1 MGKIRKQT
9 GVIRQFIVDHLARHP
24 QDISSVTAKHFDI
37 SRQAASRHIRQM
49 VNDGLIIA
57 RGTTRGV
64 RYELKPLVDEKI
76 AVSIFPE
83 LEEHKVWL
91 ERVRPLLKG
100 VADNVQQICNYGFTE
115 MLNNVI
121 DHSESDSAVIQVKQT
136 PALIE
141 MKVMDSGIGIFKK
154 IQTVLGLD
162 DERHAILELSKGKL
176 TTDPERHTGEG
187 IFFTSRMFDFFDII
201 SGDLYYNH
209 EDPGGEW
216 LLENKLRSIDGTLV
230 IMSIH
235 PRSKRTTQ
243 KIFGEYSSEE
253 SDYDFSKTHVVVSL
267 VQDSKDDILVS
278 RSQAKRLLARCDRF
292 KGMILDFT
300 HVKQI
305 GQAFADEI
313 FRVFQR
319 QNPDVHINWV
329 NVNKEVEKMIKRALQ
344 RE

>member
-1 MGKIRKQT
+1 
-9 GVIRQFIVDHLARHP
+9 
-24 QDISSVTAKHFDI
+24 
-37 SRQAASRHIRQM
+37 M

-57 RGTTRGV
+57 IGTTRSV
-64 RYELKPLVDEKI
+64 RYELKPLVDEKF

-91 ERVRPLLKG
+91 ERVKPLLKG
-100 VADNVQQICNYGFTE
+100 IANNVLQICNYGFTE

-121 DHSESDSAVIQVKQT
+121 DHSGSNRAVIRVKYT

-141 MKVMDSGIGIFKK
+141 MKVIDSGIGIFKK

-187 IFFTSRMFDFFDII
+187 IFFTSRMFDSFVIF
-201 SGDLYYNH
+201 SGELYYSH
-209 EDPGGEW
+209 QDPDDDW
-216 LLENKLRSIDGTLV
+216 LLEDKLDRVDGTLV
-230 IMSIH
+230 DMSIH
-235 PRSKRTTQ
+235 PQSRRTMQ
-243 KIFGEYSSEE
+243 KIFGEYSTEE
-253 SDYDFSKTHVVVSL
+253 LDYDFSKTNVIVSL
-267 VQDSKDDILVS
+267 LQDTRNDVLVS
-278 RSQAKRLLARCDRF
+278 RSQAKRLLVRCDRF
-292 KGMILDFT
+292 KDVILDFR

-313 FRVFQR
+313 FRVYR
-319 QNPDVHINWV
+319 KQNPDVHIGWV
-329 NVNKEVEKMIKRALQ
+329 DANKEVEKMIKRALQ